1 MFVKTSLK
9 WSKPEDRTL
18 VLTYDDGPRQINA
31 EPGVPGPRTL
41 ELAKYLHEMNIRA
54 TFFVIGKHAEE
65 HGKVLAELARLGHL
79 IGNHTYNHPSGD
91 PHDVSGWT
99 GDRVDHF
106 AEIQRTHEIIKPY
119 VRGKFFFRSP
129 GGSPWPAKK
138 PHLVD
143 TLNQDTNLR
152 QYVGPVVWNIESQDW
167 TCWRDGDCAKKA
179 VAHIQGQIVTQ
190 GGSGIILMHDCSTE
204 QPEQEAKL
212 RRNNR
217 ALEVA
222 QILLPQLIA
231 AGYQFKRLDEVP
243 LTPQ

>member
-9 WSKPEDRTL
+9 WLEPEDRTL
-18 VLTYDDGPRQINA
+18 ALTYDDGPGQIEA

-41 ELAKYLHEMNIRA
+41 ELATFLHEMNIRA

-91 PHDVSGWT
+91 LHDVSGWA
-99 GDRVDHF
+99 GDRVDHL

-129 GGSPWPAKK
+129 GGTGWPAKK
-138 PHLVD
+138 PHVVD
-143 TLNQDTNLR
+143 TLNQAPDLC
-152 QYVGPVVWNIESQDW
+152 QYIGPVGWNIESQDW
-167 TCWRDGDCAKKA
+167 TQWKVGANAKEA
-179 VAHIQGQIVTQ
+179 VAHIQGQIVAQ

-204 QPEQEAKL
+204 QPEREAKL